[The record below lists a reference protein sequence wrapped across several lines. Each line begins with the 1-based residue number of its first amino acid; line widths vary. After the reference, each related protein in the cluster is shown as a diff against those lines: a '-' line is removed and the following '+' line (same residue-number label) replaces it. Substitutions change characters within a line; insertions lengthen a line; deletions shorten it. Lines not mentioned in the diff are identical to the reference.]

1 MFNKKKFSEVLRL
14 IKWYKI
20 LILGLHL
27 FVCSCVFGFIGSTF
41 FLDSLQTSDLMFREF
56 STYQLFTFALF
67 TTIFQIM
74 FFVIPY
80 LVYQLIMEWCKMDL
94 KKDVQRKED

>member
-1 MFNKKKFSEVLRL
+1 MKKIKEQFRL
-14 IKWYKI
+14 IKWYKL

-27 FVCSCVFGFIGSTF
+27 LVCSFVFGFIGSTF
-41 FLDSLQTSDLMFREF
+41 FLDSLQSSDLMFREF
-56 STYQLFTFALF
+56 PTYQLFTFALF
-67 TTIFQIM
+67 TSIFQIT

-80 LVYQLIMEWCKMDL
+80 LVYLLIMEWCKKDL